1 MSGEGSLGND
11 CIEMANMSNFLKIP
25 LGQPA
30 IFEFGGP
37 DAVRF
42 LNGQVTQDV
51 RLVAGG
57 RLSLPS
63 CITDAKGRLQFR
75 VAVMASPDLKGL
87 WVVGE
92 ADQADALE
100 ARLTRYLIADDV
112 DTKALF
118 GKYSLYHL
126 IPPPH
131 AVPVGV
137 VALESQRFGEIG
149 MDWFAAENASVDMD
163 VDLKMLE
170 GEALE
175 HFRISRRVPKWGAEL
190 HEGILPPEA
199 GLDRTDISYAKGCYI
214 GQEVISRIKSAG
226 KVNRQLAA
234 FRLDES
240 VPVAAGDAL
249 VGESSDA
256 GLLTSVS
263 PLAESGERLALG
275 YVKRGHDAAHLMIR
289 DKNGDLHRVSLA

>member
-1 MSGEGSLGND
+1 V
-11 CIEMANMSNFLKIP
+11 SNFLKIP

-30 IFEFGGP
+30 IFEFTGP

-51 RLVAGG
+51 RRVAGN

-75 VAVMASPDLKGL
+75 VVLLASPDLKGL

-92 ADQADALE
+92 ADMAAALE

-112 DTKALF
+112 ETSDLS
-118 GKYSLYHL
+118 GSYSLFHV

-131 AVPVGV
+131 AVPAGV
-137 VALESQRFGEIG
+137 VERESQRFGEAG
-149 MDWFAAENASVDMD
+149 MDCFVAAD
-163 VDLKMLE
+163 VLADFGGEWKSLE

-175 HFRISRRVPKWGAEL
+175 HFRISRHLPAWGAEL
-190 HEGILPPEA
+190 YEGILPPEA
-199 GLDRTDISYAKGCYI
+199 GLDQTDVSYAKGCYI

-226 KVNRQLAA
+226 KVNRRLAA

-240 VPVAAGDAL
+240 VPAAAGDAL
-249 VGESSDA
+249 VGEVSDA
-256 GLLTSVS
+256 GVLTSVS
-263 PLAESGERLALG
+263 PLAECGARIALG
-275 YVKRGHDAAHLMIR
+275 YVKRGQDAANLKVR
-289 DKNGDLHRVSLA
+289 DAQGVLHPVSPA